1 MLKLFQPN
9 EEFSEQYKE
18 VKMSC
23 PTLAPFFMGTPSN
36 TVNMPHKTYTL
47 SISFE
52 YSDRILVVQL
62 FKSENEELQF
72 LMYILGCMP
81 EGVLFE
87 N

>member
-1 MLKLFQPN
+1 MSHFGSIFHRN
-9 EEFSEQYKE
+9 A
-18 VKMSC
+18 VKRVH
-23 PTLAPFFMGTPSN
+23 

-47 SISFE
+47 DISFA

-62 FKSENEELQF
+62 FNSENEELKF
-72 LMYILGCMP
+72 LMYIFGCMP